1 MESLT
6 GTAHTPQD
14 LWDLSKSALIQGGGS
29 TTINLFESTN
39 ARGATDGILVYS
51 GGTESGPGE
60 AILGPAQLGD
70 EASPDAARPS
80 AEPQPGALTGP
91 THQLARTLFT
101 GMH

>member
-1 MESLT
+1 MGPEQECSYT
-6 GTAHTPQD
+6 KGD
-14 LWDLSKSALIQGGGS
+14 GS
-29 TTINLFESTN
+29 TEIKLFESTN
-39 ARGATDGILVYS
+39 ARGATDGIFFYS

-70 EASPDAARPS
+70 EASPDAARRS
-80 AEPQPGALTGP
+80 AEPQPGALTVP